1 MTRADLLAGT
11 AASSLALGLGVRPAF
26 ADAPLKPILLAEPAH
41 LFPYVPV
48 YMAID
53 AGIFAKHGLAVSTT
67 MIGGGAHVQALI
79 SGQVWGNIGG
89 SESDAMA
96 DNGAIADPLIT
107 ICNLINRA
115 LVYFVAK
122 KGTAPKSMAAAD
134 VKAFFKG
141 KKCALSRY
149 GGTPDVLARTYMVQN
164 GVDLKNDVTIV
175 NNALIAAAPD
185 LIRSG
190 AADIAIATE
199 PQVSF
204 GIAQGIWDEPFFSFP
219 SLGEYSFTV
228 LSTKKS
234 TIANDPATV
243 QAFVSAMVEALKLTQ
258 THRPLVEAAIK
269 KDFPNIAD
277 SVAKAALDRC
287 YRDRLFSLDG
297 IMSSPAYDKDM
308 ASVYASGEMTRHV
321 PYSEVA
327 DMSFVLNAH
336 KSTK

>member
-1 MTRADLLAGT
+1 MTRRDLFAGT
-11 AASSLALGLGVRPAF
+11 AASALALGIGARPAV

-41 LFPYVPV
+41 LFPYLPL
-48 YMAID
+48 YMGID
-53 AGIFAKHGLAVSTT
+53 AGIFAKHGLAVSTE
-67 MIGGGAHVQALI
+67 MIGGGAHVQALVA
-79 SGQVWGNIGG
+79 GQVWGNVGG
-89 SESDAMA
+89 AESDAMS
-96 DNGAIADPLIT
+96 DNGSIADPLIT

-122 KGTAPKSMAAAD
+122 KGTVPKSQSPAD
-134 VKAFFKG
+134 IKAFFKG

-149 GGTPDVLARTYMVQN
+149 GGTPDVLARTYMIQN
-164 GVDLKNDVTIV
+164 GIDLKNDVTIV

-185 LIRSG
+185 LVRSG

-204 GIAQGIWDEPFFSFP
+204 GIVNGIWEAPFFSFP

-234 TIANDPATV
+234 TITNDPATV
-243 QAFVSAMVEALKLTQ
+243 QAFVTAMVEALRLTQ

-277 SVAKAALDRC
+277 PVAKMALDRC
-287 YRDRLFSLDG
+287 YNDQLFSRDG

-321 PYSEVA
+321 AYSEVA

-336 KSTK
+336 KSK